1 MLVQDKSLKEV
12 EIRLKKIRRSL
23 PGYEGVEEEEEN
35 EEVRGDYG
43 SALEEKEEGEEDFSD
58 REYDEDELAELMQ
71 QR

>member
-12 EIRLKKIRRSL
+12 EIRLKKIRKSL
-23 PGYEGVEEEEEN
+23 PGYEEKEEDEGVMGDYGNALEEEEE
-35 EEVRGDYG
+35 E
-43 SALEEKEEGEEDFSD
+43 EEDFSD